1 MKFII
6 ISDSHGNSEIL
17 ENIFTRERNT
27 DGVIHL
33 GDGCEDLWGLN
44 GYIGRLP
51 VYRIKGNNDR
61 TAPELSDKLISYFGN
76 IKFFACHGHLYDVKY
91 TLLRLRYAALEA
103 DCRLVLFGHTH
114 IPLIDGD
121 ENMTFFNPGCAY
133 KGYYG
138 ILETKGDNFTL
149 SHKNIF
155 D

>member
-6 ISDSHGNSEIL
+6 ISDSHGNSEVPEKIFIR
-17 ENIFTRERNT
+17 EKNI

-61 TAPELSDKLISYFGN
+61 SYEELPDKLISYFGN
-76 IKFFACHGHLYDVKY
+76 IKFFACHGHRFDVKY
-91 TLLRLRYAALEA
+91 TLVRLRYAALEA
-103 DCRLVLFGHTH
+103 GCQLVLFGHTH
-114 IPLIDGD
+114 IPFNEADD
-121 ENMTFFNPGCAY
+121 EMTFFNPGCAY

-138 ILETKGDNFTL
+138 VLETKGENFNITN
-149 SHKNIF
+149 KNIY

>member
-1 MKFII
+1 M
-6 ISDSHGNSEIL
+6 S
-17 ENIFTRERNT
+17 RE
-27 DGVIHL
+27 
-33 GDGCEDLWGLN
+33 
-44 GYIGRLP
+44 
-51 VYRIKGNNDR
+51 KG
-61 TAPELSDKLISYFGN
+61 G
-76 IKFFACHGHLYDVKY
+76 
-91 TLLRLRYAALEA
+91 YAALEA